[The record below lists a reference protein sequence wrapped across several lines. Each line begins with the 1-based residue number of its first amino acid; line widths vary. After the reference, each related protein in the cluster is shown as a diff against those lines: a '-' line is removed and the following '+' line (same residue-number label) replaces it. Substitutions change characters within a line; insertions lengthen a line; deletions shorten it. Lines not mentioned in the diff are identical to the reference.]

1 MEIELE
7 TRIKTN
13 INIKIIIKM
22 ELPAQ
27 SEMKYPGSP
36 SDLPQH
42 RIEPP
47 QNHYDPHQIQINSP
61 EFKWS

>member
-13 INIKIIIKM
+13 INIKIINKK

-27 SEMKYPGSP
+27 SKGKSPGSP
-36 SDLPQH
+36 IDFPQH

-47 QNHYDPHQIQINSP
+47 QNHSDPHQIQMNSP
-61 EFKWS
+61 ECKWS